1 MNFITRFC
9 ATVGAETSFERVKFI
24 KLIKQAIL
32 AAIYNNTYPPEESDI
47 KIILNTLSGQ
57 DKETDRRIA
66 FGSIIRKL
74 K

>member
-9 ATVGAETSFERVKFI
+9 ATVGAETAFERV
-24 KLIKQAIL
+24 LIIEFNKQARL
-32 AAIYNNTYPPEESDI
+32 AATYENTYPPEESDI
-47 KIILNTLSGQ
+47 KIIINALSGS

-66 FGSIIRKL
+66 FGSIVRKL